1 MTATTAPAVTAVPFS
16 RLVAGGDINAR
27 ATGGKDG
34 LDALAASIKAKGLI
48 QPLIVRPLDSAGAS
62 AAKRGSATTSA
73 PEAQK
78 YEVIAGNRRLA
89 AIGRL
94 VRDKVHP
101 RSWPVPVVVRN
112 EDDSE
117 ALDTSLAENDCR
129 LPMHAVDRF
138 EAFDKLSQSLSVPEI
153 AARYAVTERQVKQSL
168 ALGRLAPQVR
178 EAWRKGRL
186 DAKTAQA
193 FTLNPSHETQAEAL
207 AKLQKTWG
215 RSAIPEHSVRQE
227 LAGTRVAAHRLH
239 DEVMDRYIAAGGTV
253 SEDLFSEESYCD
265 DAGLVERATRE
276 WAEAKVADLKARFLA
291 AGWSWVAREK
301 ELQDRGIQTY
311 RLDTLDDEEGQTE
324 ERGYRVGLD
333 EMDEAEAKFT
343 AEEKARSGVVV
354 YLYTSGDMEFQFGVL
369 EPEGQTDSEDEDERI
384 GLARDVLSSDVGDDG
399 EDLPSES
406 EPQSGPFAVSGAL
419 TERVTTAL
427 TLSAA
432 TALDTV
438 PMSALRVLLAALTVA
453 SYATPAKVSA
463 IDEELAKAF
472 ALPDD
477 NVIAGLARIVAESL
491 NLVRHQHYADRQ
503 RAGAAHGKDV
513 AALLAALPGDIFTRE
528 ARGHFNAADYFK
540 SATKA
545 TALAAIAEMREAGHG
560 AGLAPEDVLAEMK
573 KADIAG
579 AAADAALVCGW
590 LPPELRHPAYSLAP
604 SAAAPDDTYRK
615 SKTKAVA

>member
-1 MTATTAPAVTAVPFS
+1 MTATTTPAVTAVPFS
-16 RLVAGGDINAR
+16 KLVAGGDINAR

-48 QPLIVRPLDSAGAS
+48 QPLIVRPAEGGD
-62 AAKRGSATTSA
+62 R
-73 PEAQK
+73 

-94 VRDKVHP
+94 VKDKVHP

-112 EDDSE
+112 EDDGE

-138 EAFDKLSQSLSVPEI
+138 EAFDRLSQSLSVPEI
-153 AARYAVTERQVKQSL
+153 AARYAVSERQVKQSL

-215 RSAIPEHSVRQE
+215 RSTIPEHSVRSE
-227 LAGTRVAAHRLH
+227 LAGTRVAAHKLN
-239 DEVMDRYIAAGGTV
+239 DEVMARYVAAGGKV

-265 DAGLVERATRE
+265 DAALVERVTRE
-276 WAEAKVADLKARFLA
+276 WAEAEVADLKARFLA

-311 RLDTLDDEEGQTE
+311 RLDTLDDEEGESE
-324 ERGYRVGLD
+324 ERGFRVDLD
-333 EMDEAEAKFT
+333 EMDETEAKFS

-354 YLYTSGDMEFQFGVL
+354 YLYTNGAMEFQFGVL
-369 EPEGQTDSEDEDERI
+369 EPKDQTDLEDAIDDSTADE
-384 GLARDVLSSDVGDDG
+384 ATRDLDEEDG
-399 EDLPSES
+399 EDLPG
-406 EPQSGPFAVSGAL
+406 EPEEAGPFAVSGAL

-432 TALDTV
+432 TALDAV
-438 PMSALRVLLAALTVA
+438 PMSALRVLLAGLTVA
-453 SYATPAKVSA
+453 SYATPAKVSVTRFQGRGGVGA
-463 IDEELAKAF
+463 EAERDFDEELAKAF
-472 ALPDD
+472 ASPDD
-477 NVIAGLARIVAESL
+477 NVIARLAHIVADSL

-503 RAGAAHGKDV
+503 RAGAAHGNDV

-545 TALAAIAEMREAGHG
+545 TAIAAIAEIREAGHG
-560 AGLAPEDVLAEMK
+560 AGLAPEDVLAGMK
-573 KADIAG
+573 KPDLAS
-579 AAADAALVCGW
+579 AAADAAIACGW
-590 LPPELRHPAYSLAP
+590 LPPELRHPAYSLA
-604 SAAAPDDTYRK
+604 APEAPARK
-615 SKTKAVA
+615 SKKKAAA